1 MTGFVSSLS
10 TIWRLAIPY
19 FRSEDRWAGRLLL
32 SALIATELSLV
43 GITVLLNQW
52 YNTFYNSLQERNWDV
67 FVIQLLY
74 YCLLAAAATVLQVYQ
89 LYLNQWLQIRWR
101 RWMTK
106 MYLSHWLER
115 ATHYRMQLLG
125 DAADN
130 PDQRIAE
137 DIRLF
142 IERSLTIGIGLL
154 SAVVTL
160 ASFVVILWTLSGAA
174 PLTLFGTTV
183 TIPGYLVWAALIYA
197 ILGTAFTHLIGW
209 PLVQLNFN
217 QQRYEA
223 DFRFNLVRVREN
235 SEQIALLTGETAESD
250 RLLTR
255 FGRVVANWHLIMS
268 RQKRLTFF
276 TTAYNRFALVFPFI
290 VVSPAYFAGT
300 MQLGGLVQTAGAF
313 GSVQT
318 ALSFFVTVYRDLA
331 EWRAVIERLDGFD
344 RSIGIARASAPATS
358 RLPQD
363 DVVPSIKTKT
373 GLTIGGLSVHLPN
386 GAPLVAS
393 EDLFIEAGERA
404 LVTGPS
410 GCGKSTFFRAI
421 AGLWPF
427 GTGTVKVPRGAKL
440 MMLPQRP
447 YFPVDSLEAAVSY
460 PSEPGEFDPA
470 RIAQVLEFR
479 WTTSARNPSLGRG
492 ALESNTCRWASSS
505 VSASPAQ
512 SCRRRITCS
521 WTRQQPPSMRR
532 PKPSYT
538 GCCETCSHGRRSYRL
553 GTARRCSSSTTGIW
567 RFVPR
572 AAITAFVKRCSAQG
586 WMKNWRIPE
595 WRGTTYTRPVTG
607 AGRSCRPAPLS
618 KCSTKIRPMLRVQAT
633 AVTDETARP
642 RRPLPGTM

>member
-1 MTGFVSSLS
+1 MTGFASSLS

-67 FVIQLLY
+67 FIIQLLY

-106 MYLSHWLER
+106 IYLSHWLER

-142 IERSLTIGIGLL
+142 IERALTIGIGLL
-154 SAVVTL
+154 SAIVTL
-160 ASFVVILWTLSGAA
+160 ASFVVILWALSAGA
-174 PLTLFGTTV
+174 PLHLFGTTIA
-183 TIPGYLVWAALIYA
+183 IPGYLVWAAVIYA

-255 FGRVVANWHLIMS
+255 FGRVVSNWHLIMS

-290 VVSPAYFAGT
+290 VVSPAYFAGS

-344 RSIGIARASAPATS
+344 RSIGIARATAPAVST
-358 RLPQD
+358 LPQED
-363 DVVPSIKTKT
+363 AVPSVATKT

-386 GAPLVAS
+386 GAPLVAA

-410 GCGKSTFFRAI
+410 GGGKSTFFRAI

-460 PSEPGEFDPA
+460 PSEPGEFESA
-470 RIAQVLEFR
+470 RIKQVLESVGLPALAQRLSDEVHWNQVLSLGEQQRLGIARAILQAPDYLFLDEATASLDEASEAKLYLLLQEALPR
-479 WTTSARNPSLGRG
+479 TTIVSIGHRSTLFAFHDRHLTLLPEGGYHRIREAVLGRG
-492 ALESNTCRWASSS
+492 INEKLADS
-505 VSASPAQ
+505 
-512 SCRRRITCS
+512 
-521 WTRQQPPSMRR
+521 
-532 PKPSYT
+532 
-538 GCCETCSHGRRSYRL
+538 
-553 GTARRCSSSTTGIW
+553 
-567 RFVPR
+567 
-572 AAITAFVKRCSAQG
+572 
-586 WMKNWRIPE
+586 
-595 WRGTTYTRPVTG
+595 
-607 AGRSCRPAPLS
+607 
-618 KCSTKIRPMLRVQAT
+618 
-633 AVTDETARP
+633 
-642 RRPLPGTM
+642 